1 MSNHLFSERNRDI
14 FARLNDTPSKVE
26 KRANPK
32 SKSWQKCL
40 GLGEQRDALAR
51 FRNAEQQSETL
62 QTEVAS
68 ELAQKLHLDKKVD
81 VLARFRT
88 AESDKQMLHSDQ
100 EVTSDAGSSAEE
112 IMLKALKAPTNHEP
126 DQPHVPDIAEETILP
141 VVRKGVSV
149 SSALIAAPASLLDN
163 EYALAQYVK
172 KLIPMAIIGGHL
184 HLFQTPCF
192 RALDDTEIQTE
203 IKAAL
208 PTNIR
213 SEVTMACLKRVV
225 NQLKTEKDL
234 QIDLNAVRYDPHD
247 FVFANGVYNIETQQ
261 MREGRP
267 ADYFIAAN
275 ATEFHPKRG
284 KNSQYKDVVDRF
296 FAEASGGDREI
307 EALMWTTIG
316 AMLSTEARFKAF
328 FYLYGPPDTG
338 KSLFGKLIMRLI
350 GQENCGNIQLHEI
363 DAKYH
368 GAELRGKLANINL
381 DQPSVVIK
389 NIGVFKQLT
398 SGGSDVITVEKKFG
412 SIERLDSRFV
422 KFLFAGNHLPRLR
435 EYDEAFWSRMVLIPF
450 EHQVPRDK
458 RDPDLIEQLLKG
470 ADYIIRKSLKFYA
483 KFLERGMIFPPCQRA
498 EELKFGAESTSPVD
512 RVRQFVAEC
521 CELEAE
527 ARTLTR
533 DLFDR
538 FYAFC
543 RDHGYHPGSE
553 KAFSSCLKNELGLE
567 PYRYASQR
575 GYCGLRISE

>member
-1 MSNHLFSERNRDI
+1 MPL
-14 FARLNDTPSKVE
+14 V
-26 KRANPK
+26 
-32 SKSWQKCL
+32 
-40 GLGEQRDALAR
+40 
-51 FRNAEQQSETL
+51 
-62 QTEVAS
+62 
-68 ELAQKLHLDKKVD
+68 
-81 VLARFRT
+81 
-88 AESDKQMLHSDQ
+88 
-100 EVTSDAGSSAEE
+100 SA
-112 IMLKALKAPTNHEP
+112 AP
-126 DQPHVPDIAEETILP
+126 
-141 VVRKGVSV
+141 
-149 SSALIAAPASLLDN
+149 IAAPVSLLEN

-184 HLFQTPCF
+184 YLFQPPCF

-234 QIDLNAVRYDPHD
+234 QVDLGTVHYDPYD

-267 ADYFIAAN
+267 ADCFIAAN

-296 FAEASGGDREI
+296 FADASGGDREI

-338 KSLFGKLIMRLI
+338 KSLFGKLIMRLV

-389 NIGVFKQLT
+389 NIGV
-398 SGGSDVITVEKKFG
+398 
-412 SIERLDSRFV
+412 
-422 KFLFAGNHLPRLR
+422 P
-435 EYDEAFWSRMVLIPF
+435 SRMCG
-450 EHQVPRDK
+450 QSARCMRD
-458 RDPDLIEQLLKG
+458 
-470 ADYIIRKSLKFYA
+470 
-483 KFLERGMIFPPCQRA
+483 
-498 EELKFGAESTSPVD
+498 
-512 RVRQFVAEC
+512 
-521 CELEAE
+521 
-527 ARTLTR
+527 
-533 DLFDR
+533 
-538 FYAFC
+538 
-543 RDHGYHPGSE
+543 
-553 KAFSSCLKNELGLE
+553 
-567 PYRYASQR
+567 
-575 GYCGLRISE
+575 